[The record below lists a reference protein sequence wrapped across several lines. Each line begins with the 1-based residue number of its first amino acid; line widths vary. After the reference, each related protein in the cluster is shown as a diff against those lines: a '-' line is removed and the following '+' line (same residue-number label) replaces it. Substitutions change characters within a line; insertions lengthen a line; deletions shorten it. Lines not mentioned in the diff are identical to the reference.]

1 MCYYVYIRFIIYLKY
16 IHQVIEMKVAVIG
29 SRTIN
34 SIPLETYLPP
44 ETTELVSGG
53 AKGVDQCSETYA
65 AAHQIKLTVFL
76 PDYARYRRGAPLRR
90 NRQIVDYSDLVLAFW
105 DGSSRG
111 TGYTVDYC
119 RTAGKAVQVILL

>member
-1 MCYYVYIRFIIYLKY
+1 
-16 IHQVIEMKVAVIG
+16 MKVAVIG
-29 SRTIN
+29 SRTVH
-34 SIPLETYLPP
+34 SIPLEDYLPA

-53 AKGVDQCSETYA
+53 AKGVDQCAEVYA
-65 AAHQIKLTVFL
+65 AAHQMKLTVFL

-111 TGYTVDYC
+111 TRYTIAYC
-119 RTAGKAVQVILL
+119 RSIGTPVQVILL